1 MSIVDDHEQID
12 HEVCRKC
19 QMKDFMSLRMAE
31 EIIDQP
37 PTHAS
42 GISKQCAQG
51 TRCRTFMYMCT
62 KLAIVITSKAD
73 KARDG
78 ICMHAIRIVFEKAHW
93 YKF

>member
-37 PTHAS
+37 PTHVS
-42 GISKQCAQG
+42 GISKQ
-51 TRCRTFMYMCT
+51 MYT
-62 KLAIVITSKAD
+62 GNALQNL
-73 KARDG
+73 
-78 ICMHAIRIVFEKAHW
+78 
-93 YKF
+93 